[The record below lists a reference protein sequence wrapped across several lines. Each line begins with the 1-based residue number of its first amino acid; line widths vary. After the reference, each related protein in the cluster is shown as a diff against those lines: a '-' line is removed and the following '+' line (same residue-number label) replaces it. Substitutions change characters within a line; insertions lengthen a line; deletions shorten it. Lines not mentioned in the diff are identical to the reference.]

1 MLGHNG
7 SCVSLVWLVLGAGRT
22 SEPRMNPVATST
34 AADTGYPGATPCLA
48 SHVIDHVMI
57 YILFIVI
64 LLPPSLPLAFFVRF
78 LLLLLI
84 QLPLRA
90 PWARGARDG
99 SWLTSPQFRELSCFQ
114 EI

>member
-22 SEPRMNPVATST
+22 SEPRMNPVATPP
-34 AADTGYPGATPCLA
+34 AADSGYPGGTPCLA

-64 LLPPSLPLAFFVRF
+64 LLLPFLPLAFFVRF
-78 LLLLLI
+78 LLLLLSSC
-84 QLPLRA
+84 RCRR
-90 PWARGARDG
+90 RGRG
-99 SWLTSPQFRELSCFQ
+99 WELVDITPIS
-114 EI
+114 